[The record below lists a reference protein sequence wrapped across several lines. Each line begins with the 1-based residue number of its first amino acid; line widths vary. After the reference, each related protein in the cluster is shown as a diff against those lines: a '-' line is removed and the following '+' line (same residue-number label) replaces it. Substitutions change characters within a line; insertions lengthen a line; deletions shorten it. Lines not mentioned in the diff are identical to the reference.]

1 MNEKLVEAW
10 MTPNPIVVAATERML
25 TAYEVMEVGQVRHLP
40 VVMMVGSRRVVG
52 FVTKNSLRQSE
63 LETAVLYSQSEIR
76 NLASSLKTVGE
87 VMITPFPFVAP
98 NDPVTKVV
106 KLMLDQKLTGVPVIA
121 NDELV
126 GIITESDIFRYL
138 LSREAVQNGR

>member
-10 MTPNPIVVAATERML
+10 MTPDPIVVAATERML
-25 TAYEVMEVGQVRHLP
+25 TAYEVMEVGKVRHLP

-52 FVTKNSLRQSE
+52 LVTKNSLRQAE

-76 NLASSLKTVGE
+76 NLASSLKAVGE

-98 NDPVTKVV
+98 DDPITKVA
-106 KLMLDQKLTGVPVIA
+106 KLMLDQKLTGMPVIA

-138 LSREAVQNGR
+138 LSRETVRNGR